1 MLRQSFNQDWLFTQ
15 EGTQRSE
22 VVTLPHD
29 AMLHTERKTDTQNYF
44 LLVGFQG
51 GKYLYQKTF
60 FVSQAYAD
68 KDVILELEGVYCTAC
83 VQVNGEN
90 VAEHHYGFTGFSV
103 NLSSALRFGEENE
116 ITVVADVPED
126 RHNRW
131 YTGGGI
137 YRPVNIYVA
146 EKNHIP
152 LYGVK
157 ITTLD
162 IHPAKVRI
170 ETTVEGKGEVEVKI
184 VEGICE
190 ESAPI
195 WQPDREGETGKIAGA
210 AGEILERQMQGKKLV
225 ACGKGTDVTLE
236 IPDAGL
242 WSAEH
247 PNLYTAFVTLK
258 TDGQVTDIAVE
269 TFGIRILAVNPQQGL
284 LVNGEP
290 VFLKGGCIHNDN
302 GVIGVINNDAT
313 ELHRAQIIKKSGFN
327 AIRSAHHPMSRS
339 LMRACD
345 ILGIYVMNEA
355 FDYWYRPK
363 GQAPYLQYFMQE
375 YKEDT
380 LAMVKES
387 YSHPSVIMY
396 SIGNEIP
403 EGGGVKGVR
412 IGRSMLDTI
421 HSYDNTRLTT
431 FCPSVH
437 WLREY
442 LDGVPYLT
450 VDEDEWMAQD
460 PAHKELDWKNF
471 VKIFMGAALNLPDE
485 EKGMVYPPSYVK
497 KDEEATK
504 NLYPYLDVAGYNY
517 YNDKYD
523 TLHELHPERVILGTE
538 TQADKIVK
546 TMRHAK
552 EHPYVIG
559 DFIWTLQDH
568 LGEANVCGISYGQDN
583 AAKRSSYEDGR
594 EYPWLVNYSGMI
606 DLIGTILPSTHLF
619 EFAWGE
625 QKGIFLAAQPP
636 VHQGIAPTFVSY
648 KWTDSVDGWT
658 FEGCEGE
665 KTFVDVYTDACEAEV
680 LVNGV
685 SQGRQNVTDYFAK
698 FLCVY
703 EPGEVV
709 AIGYDESGKELYRNS
724 MKTAGAKTKIT
735 ATADKKQMQAG
746 GDDVCYIQVEI
757 TDEQGNLKLLPEHN
771 VSITVEGEG
780 TLQGFGSAY
789 HMNEEKY
796 NQKTHRTYLGRLLA
810 VIRSGKN
817 AGNVKVTFSADGM
830 AEECVELQ
838 VANGIKVF

>member
-1 MLRQSFNQDWLFTQ
+1 MIRQSFNQDWLFTQ
-15 EGTQRSE
+15 EGTERRE

-29 AMLHTERKTDTQNYF
+29 AMLHTDRKTDGHIYF
-44 LLVGFQG
+44 LLVGFRG
-51 GKYLYQKTF
+51 GKYVYRKTF
-60 FVSQAYAD
+60 FAPAEYAD
-68 KDVILELEGVYCTAC
+68 KDVILELEGVYCTGY
-83 VQVNGEN
+83 VQVNGEQ
-90 VAEHHYGFTGFSV
+90 VAEHHYAFTGFSV
-103 NLSSALRFGEENE
+103 NLSSKLRFGEENE
-116 ITVVADVPED
+116 ITVIADVPED
-126 RHNRW
+126 GHNRW

-137 YRPVNIYVA
+137 YRPVNLYVA

-170 ETTVEGKGEVEVKI
+170 ETEVEGHGEVEIRIAEGVCEDAEEKKI
-184 VEGICE
+184 VAFAVGN
-190 ESAPI
+190 
-195 WQPDREGETGKIAGA
+195 
-210 AGEILERQMQGKKLV
+210 
-225 ACGKGTDVTLE
+225 DVTVE
-236 IPDAGL
+236 IPDAKL
-242 WSAEH
+242 WNAGH

-258 TDGQVTDIAVE
+258 VDGRVTDTTVE
-269 TFGIRILAVNPQQGL
+269 TFGIRTVSVNPQQGL
-284 LVNGEP
+284 LVNGER
-290 VFLKGGCIHNDN
+290 VFLRGGCIHNDN
-302 GVIGVINNDAT
+302 GVIGAVNNDAT
-313 ELHRAQIIKKSGFN
+313 EMHRARILKQSGFN

-339 LMRACD
+339 LMKACD
-345 ILGIYVMNEA
+345 IVGLYVMNEA

-363 GQAPYLQYFMQE
+363 GQAPYLNYFMQE
-375 YKEDT
+375 YQQDVM
-380 LAMVKES
+380 AMVKES

-460 PAHKELDWKNF
+460 PANKETDWNNF
-471 VKIFMGAALNLPDE
+471 VKIFMGAAANLPDE

-497 KDEEATK
+497 KDEDATK
-504 NLYPYLDVAGYNY
+504 TLYPYLDVAGYNY
-517 YNDKYD
+517 YNEKYE

-538 TQADKIVK
+538 TQADKIVA
-546 TMRHAK
+546 TMRFAK
-552 EHPYVIG
+552 EHPYLIG

-568 LGEANVCGISYGQDN
+568 LGEANVCNISYESEKAEGGAGNMQ
-583 AAKRSSYEDGR
+583 GR
-594 EYPWLVNYSGMI
+594 DYPWLVNYSGMI
-606 DLIGTILPSTHLF
+606 DLIGVIQPSIHLF
-619 EFAWGE
+619 EFAWGG
-625 QKGIFLAAQPP
+625 QNGIFLAAQPP
-636 VHQGIAPTFVSY
+636 IHQGVAPSFGSY

-658 FEGCEGE
+658 FEGYEGE
-665 KTFVDVYTDACEAEV
+665 KTFVDVYTDACETEV

-685 SQGRQNVTDYFAK
+685 SQGRQKVTDYFAK
-698 FLCVY
+698 FPCVY

-709 AIGYDESGKELYRNS
+709 AIGYDENGTELYRNH
-724 MKTAGAKTKIT
+724 MKTAGTSTKIT

-746 GDDVCYIQVEI
+746 GDDFCYIQVEI
-757 TDEQGNLKLLPEHN
+757 TDEQGNLKLLPEYD
-771 VSITVEGEG
+771 VSIAIEGEAFV
-780 TLQGFGSAY
+780 QGFGSAY

-796 NQKTHRTYLGRLLA
+796 NQTTHRTYLGRLLA

-817 AGNVKVTFSADGM
+817 AGTVKVTFSADGI

-838 VANGIKVF
+838 VV